1 MFCDCITL
9 GGRMLLDIGPK
20 EDGTLDERQAK
31 VLLDLGGW
39 IHDHEEAVFGTEKGC
54 LLYTSLHYPDAG
66 SVCCGISAVLGYH
79 FIHQC
84 AKRRIEW

>member
-1 MFCDCITL
+1 MSKENTAVTKKKIKQL
-9 GGRMLLDIGPK
+9 QRGRQFLTQP
-20 EDGTLDERQAK
+20 A
-31 VLLDLGGW
+31 
-39 IHDHEEAVFGTEKGC
+39 
-54 LLYTSLHYPDAG
+54 SLPDAG